1 MGGWRPVDD
10 LIRVVVADDH
20 PLILAGILT
29 CLRDAGLWL
38 VGQASN
44 GRQAQDLCCRLRPDV
59 LVLDLRLGDDGPA
72 ASEIIEYL
80 REHSPATRVVILSAY
95 DNPTY
100 VRSMLE
106 AGASGYVVK
115 DEALDSIV
123 SAVRRV
129 AAGDTW
135 FSPAALEKL
144 RSQECS
150 FTPREQDVLAR
161 VARGWD
167 NRLIADDLHLSARAV
182 SEVLSAIYQKLNL
195 PSSRAAL
202 VAWCHE
208 HGY

>member
-1 MGGWRPVDD
+1 MDD

-44 GRQAQDLCCRLRPDV
+44 GREAQELCCRLRPDV
-59 LVLDLRLGDDGPA
+59 LVLDPRLGDDGPA

-80 REHSPATRVVILSAY
+80 RGHSPATRVVILSAY

-106 AGASGYVVK
+106 AGASEHVVK
-115 DEALDSIV
+115 DEALDCIV

-129 AAGDTW
+129 AEGDTW
-135 FSPAALEKL
+135 FSPAALKKL
-144 RSQECS
+144 RNQECS
-150 FTPREQDVLAR
+150 FTPREQEVLTR
-161 VARGWD
+161 VARG
-167 NRLIADDLHLSARAV
+167 
-182 SEVLSAIYQKLNL
+182 
-195 PSSRAAL
+195 
-202 VAWCHE
+202 
-208 HGY
+208 